1 MATLKIES
9 TKGTVLLNLSHVI
22 GALRTRDNGI
32 DIIALST
39 TDNGSPIICFAHD
52 VSKIS
57 EEHKHVIELGFPAG
71 DDELDRIMRVIEHNM

>member
-22 GALRTRDNGI
+22 GALRTKDNGV
-32 DIIALST
+32 DLVALST
-39 TDNGSPIICFAHD
+39 TDGGDPIICFAHD
-52 VSKIS
+52 GSKIS

-71 DDELDRIMRVIEHNM
+71 DDELDRIMDYIEKFM